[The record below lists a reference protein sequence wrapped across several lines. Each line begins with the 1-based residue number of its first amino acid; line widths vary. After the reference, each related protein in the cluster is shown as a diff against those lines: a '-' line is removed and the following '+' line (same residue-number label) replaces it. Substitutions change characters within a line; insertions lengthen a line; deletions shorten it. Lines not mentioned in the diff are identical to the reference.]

1 MVIFPMA
8 VEWWYDF
15 TELGCYLRNA
25 DSKWSPG
32 KSRFGRVGGDQT
44 LVADN
49 NLHPSRKVF
58 TLWANTIVPLAE
70 SALLQEGTL

>member
-1 MVIFPMA
+1 MA

-15 TELGCYLRNA
+15 PELGCYLGNA
-25 DSKWSPG
+25 DSSGHPG
-32 KSRFGRVGGDQT
+32 ESRFGRVGGDQT

-70 SALLQEGTL
+70 PALPKEGTL